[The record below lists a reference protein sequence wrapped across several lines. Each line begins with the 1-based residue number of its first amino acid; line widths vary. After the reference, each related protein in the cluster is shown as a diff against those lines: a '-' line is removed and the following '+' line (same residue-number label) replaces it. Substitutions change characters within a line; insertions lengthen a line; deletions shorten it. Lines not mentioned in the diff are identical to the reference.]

1 MHGYIS
7 LSFLR
12 GRRLLDPGGRQ
23 VRARGQSSAAV
34 SFILLGLG
42 RRTKTKATIFEG
54 HPPPLTPP
62 TLGRSGVHGIFL
74 RRHRGSGKGKGAK
87 TCSPLSLPSLCLLFP
102 PNRIPRRRSSII
114 FFSFFFLFSG
124 DWRFFLFPPSSLAT
138 PDCYFV
144 LRSLLL

>member
-54 HPPPLTPP
+54 HPPPLTPT

-74 RRHRGSGKGKGAK
+74 RRHRGSGKGVQDML
-87 TCSPLSLPSLCLLFP
+87 SPLSLPSLCLLFP
-102 PNRIPRRRSSII
+102 PNRIPRRRSSI
-114 FFSFFFLFSG
+114 FFF
-124 DWRFFLFPPSSLAT
+124 FFFFWLLAFLSFPPSSLAT
-138 PDCYFV
+138 PDC
-144 LRSLLL
+144 

>member
-34 SFILLGLG
+34 SFILLG

-54 HPPPLTPP
+54 HPPYPWQ
-62 TLGRSGVHGIFL
+62 V
-74 RRHRGSGKGKGAK
+74 RGSDGFTASSCAGIAARGRGPRHALLFR
-87 TCSPLSLPSLCLLFP
+87 CLPSAYCFHRIAFP
-102 PNRIPRRRSSII
+102 DGDPAYFS
-114 FFSFFFLFSG
+114 FSFFFWLLP
-124 DWRFFLFPPSSLAT
+124 FLSFPPSSLAT